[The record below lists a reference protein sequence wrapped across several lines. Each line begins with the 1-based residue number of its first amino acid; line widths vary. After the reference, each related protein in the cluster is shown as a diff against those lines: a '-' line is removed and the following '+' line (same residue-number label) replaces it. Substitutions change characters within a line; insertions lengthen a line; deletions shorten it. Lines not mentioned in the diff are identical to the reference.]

1 MHWFKI
7 AELKGTSNKNNT
19 WKNICR
25 NMEFTRV
32 WNAID
37 RKMCITE
44 FKIALR
50 KTSVLRKSLK
60 IAFVDW
66 VSSYGECMD
75 INLMVGKFDI
85 L

>member
-1 MHWFKI
+1 M
-7 AELKGTSNKNNT
+7 G
-19 WKNICR
+19 
-25 NMEFTRV
+25 FTRV
-32 WNAID
+32 WNATD